1 MGVQTKRGCPHN
13 CCFCVYTVVEGKQV
27 RVNPVREVIKEM
39 KQLYDLGVRGFWF
52 TDAQFIPA
60 KKHIEDAK
68 ILLTAIKSQGWDDI
82 NWAAYIRADN
92 IDAELAQLM
101 VDTGMSYF
109 EIGITSGSQELVR
122 KMRLAYELKTG
133 LNNCRMLVQSGFK
146 NHVSVNY
153 SCLLYTSPS
162 PRDLSTSRMP
172 SSA

>member
-1 MGVQTKRGCPHN
+1 
-13 CCFCVYTVVEGKQV
+13 VEGKQV
-27 RVNPVREVIKEM
+27 RVNPVNEVIKEM

-68 ILLTAIKSQGWDDI
+68 ALLQAIKDQGWDDI

-122 KMRLAYELKTG
+122 KMRLAYDLEPV
-133 LNNCRMLVQSGFK
+133 LNNC
-146 NHVSVNY
+146 
-153 SCLLYTSPS
+153 
-162 PRDLSTSRMP
+162 
-172 SSA
+172 

>member
-1 MGVQTKRGCPHN
+1 MLFLCLYSCRGKH
-13 CCFCVYTVVEGKQV
+13 V
-27 RVNPVREVIKEM
+27 RVNPVKEVIKEM

-68 ILLTAIKSQGWDDI
+68 TLLQAIKDQGWDDI

-109 EIGITSGSQELVR
+109 EIGITSD
-122 KMRLAYELKTG
+122 LK
-133 LNNCRMLVQSGFK
+133 N
-146 NHVSVNY
+146 
-153 SCLLYTSPS
+153 LLEK
-162 PRDLSTSRMP
+162 
-172 SSA
+172 